1 MLEQNTQEMNQ
12 EQGVPSK
19 EQIMAFMQEQ
29 IDVKTKQLEL
39 QELNTKLAVA
49 RAEEIKA
56 LSFIGNATNPNQQA
70 PQGKPHKVTQEDL
83 DANPELVEAGL
94 KVGDDVLI
102 SEETPPPPVE
112 EEQKQRGLKK

>member
-1 MLEQNTQEMNQ
+1 MSELNDQITNDQE
-12 EQGVPSK
+12 VPSK
-19 EQIMAFMQEQ
+19 EQIIAFMDEQ
-29 IDVKTKQLEL
+29 IEVKKKQLEL

-83 DANPELVEAGL
+83 DGNPELVEAGI

-102 SEETPPPPVE
+102 AEESVT
-112 EEQKQRGLKK
+112 EEQPKQRSLKK

>member
-1 MLEQNTQEMNQ
+1 MSEVNDQITDEQQI
-12 EQGVPSK
+12 PSK
-19 EQIMAFMQEQ
+19 EQIIAFMEEQ
-29 IDVKTKQLEL
+29 IAVKSKQLEL

-83 DANPELVEAGL
+83 DNNPELVEAGL

-102 SEETPPPPVE
+102 ADEPEP
-112 EEQKQRGLKK
+112 KQRGLKK